1 MERFPFEGPAEIIA
15 HRGYSGR
22 APENTLAA
30 IRAALD
36 AGADAVEFDL
46 HTTADGVPV
55 LLHDETLDR
64 TTDRSGPVAEVEL
77 AGLAG
82 ADAGSWFSADFAGE
96 PVPPLADALALLA
109 DESVAIYPEVKRTG
123 RKEDLHAVVE
133 ATRAAGV
140 EARTIYISIDW
151 EALDEIRRFDPSA
164 RIGYVVERP
173 GRADEALER
182 AWAGSTSALEFHMYD
197 RRMDIATLS
206 ATTGIWRWRIRRHF
220 KPDVFKGLSDG
231 LLARYAF
238 AMGVSPEQLRTLPEN
253 ADV

>member
-182 AWAGSTSALEFHMYD
+182 ATGDPAALLDFDYRILLALPAYAERAHAAGVPLAVWTVNTARHARAVLDLGVPRITTNEVEAL
-197 RRMDIATLS
+197 L
-206 ATTGIWRWRIRRHF
+206 RWRNR
-220 KPDVFKGLSDG
+220 
-231 LLARYAF
+231 
-238 AMGVSPEQLRTLPEN
+238 LR
-253 ADV
+253 